1 MGKILGIGNAL
12 VDIMTLGV
20 EDAKVQEM
28 GFLKGSMQLV
38 DFEKSQE
45 VYANT
50 SQYTKELTAGGS
62 AANTING
69 LANLGLD
76 TSFIGKIGKDEIGE
90 MFRSDMVKN
99 GIRPELYV
107 SSTPAGRAIALITA
121 DGERTFATYLGAAVE
136 LTAEDLDPEVF
147 KEHSILHIE
156 GYLVQNHELIRT
168 AVKMAKDLGL
178 KVSIDMASFNVVEAN
193 LEFLQEIVR
202 EYVDIVF
209 ANEEEARSFTG
220 LEPEAALDRIAEMA
234 EIAVVKIGSKG
245 SYIKT
250 GKQIY
255 SIPPISANCID
266 TTGAGDLYAS
276 GVLYGITKA
285 YSLDVCG
292 RIGSL
297 LAGNVIEVIGA
308 KMDAERW
315 AKISQQLAETV
326 AANS

>member
-20 EDAKVQEM
+20 EDAKVLEM

-69 LANLGLD
+69 LANLGLS
-76 TSFIGKIGKDEIGE
+76 TSFIGKIGEDEIGD
-90 MFRSDMVKN
+90 MFRNDMVKN
-99 GIRPELYV
+99 AIDPKLYA

-136 LTAEDLDPEVF
+136 LTAADLDPEVF

-156 GYLVQNHELIRT
+156 GYLVQNHDLIRS
-168 AVKMAKDLGL
+168 AVKMAKELGL

-220 LEPEAALDRIAEMA
+220 QEPETALDTIAEMA

-250 GKQIY
+250 GNQIY
-255 SIPPISANCID
+255 SIPPITANCID

-276 GVLYGITKA
+276 GVLYGINKG
-285 YSLDVCG
+285 YSLDVSG

-297 LAGNVIEVIGA
+297 LAGNVIEVVGA
-308 KMDAERW
+308 KMDADRW
-315 AKISQQLAETV
+315 SKIRKQVAEIV
-326 AANS
+326 SAN

>member
-20 EDAKVQEM
+20 EDTKVQEM

-50 SQYTKELTAGGS
+50 SIYKKELTAGGS

-69 LANLGLD
+69 LANLGLA
-76 TSFIGKIGKDEIGE
+76 TSFIGKIGSDEIGDL
-90 MFRSDMVKN
+90 FREDMVKN
-99 GIRPELYV
+99 AIDPKLYV
-107 SSTPAGRAIALITA
+107 STTPAGRAIALITA

-136 LTAEDLDPEVF
+136 LTAADLDPEVF
-147 KEHSILHIE
+147 KAHSILHIE
-156 GYLVQNHELIRT
+156 GYLVQNHDLIRS
-168 AVKMAKDLGL
+168 AVKMAKELGL

-193 LEFLQEIVR
+193 LDFLQEIVR
-202 EYVDIVF
+202 DYVDIVF

-220 LEPEAALDRIAEMA
+220 QEPEAALDTIAEMA

-250 GKQIY
+250 GNQIY
-255 SIPPISANCID
+255 SIPPITANCID

-276 GVLYGITKA
+276 GLLYGISKG
-285 YSLDVCG
+285 YSLAVSG

-297 LAGNVIEVIGA
+297 LAGNVIEVVGA

-315 AKISQQLAETV
+315 TAIRKELELIV
-326 AANS
+326 ANN